1 MLRILRRQLTVFT
14 GLLVAINAVGTFT
27 PANATDSDDGLW
39 TIFTTTDAF
48 NAGDDVSRWHYW
60 FDAQAR
66 YFDVGSGINQYLVR
80 PAVGY
85 KIRDDLS
92 AWVGYARFRSRNRAG
107 SVSNENRY
115 WQQISWTAGK
125 WNNGTVSLRARLE
138 QRDLSTGDDLGLV
151 LRTQA
156 KYVRPVGSDG
166 KRYLALGIEPFFD
179 LRDTDYGGDSGL
191 GQNRISIGVGWRLS
205 DTLTIEAGY
214 MNQFIWVDNG
224 EDRMNH
230 LGVLNLKMKL

>member
-1 MLRILRRQLTVFT
+1 MRTLINAFT
-14 GLLVAINAVGTFT
+14 GLLFASIAVGTFT
-27 PANATDSDDGLW
+27 PAHATDSDDGFW
-39 TIFTTTDAF
+39 TVVSSTDSF
-48 NAGDDVSRWHYW
+48 PSGDEVSRWQYW

-85 KIRDDLS
+85 KIGDNLS
-92 AWVGYARFRSRNRAG
+92 AWVGYARFRSRNRSG
-107 SVSNENRY
+107 SVRDENRY

-125 WNNGTVSLRARLE
+125 WKNGTVSLRARLE

-156 KYVRPVGSDG
+156 KYVRPIGSDG
-166 KRYLALGIEPFFD
+166 KRYLALGIEPFID
-179 LRDTDYGGDSGL
+179 LRDTDWGGDSGL
-191 GQNRISIGVGWRLS
+191 GQNRISIGIGWRFS
-205 DTLTIEAGY
+205 DKLTLESGY

-224 EDRMNH
+224 ENRMNH
-230 LGVLNLKMKL
+230 LGILNFKIKLK